1 MLNIMDKQRIRSRFS
16 KAAQSYHSAAVVQGQ
31 IAEKMINL
39 LRNLF
44 LISPDRVLEIGCG
57 TGLFSHLLLQYLSPK
72 HTIFNDICPEMIKSM
87 KSIVLSQHSSQQ
99 PVLQQYDL
107 RQQTMLQHGSQHYSF
122 ICVDAETCNL
132 PDGLDL
138 ITSCSTIQWFEDPSA
153 FFARCHTALHAHG
166 ILAFSTFG
174 KENMR
179 EISST
184 TGVGLTY
191 RTQSALVAELLALG
205 YEILSVEE
213 ELLSLN
219 FESPLQ
225 VLSHLKKTGVT
236 GIKNHCWTKNKLQA
250 YCTEYIDRYAVG
262 TRVPLTYHPIYI
274 IAKKK

>member
-1 MLNIMDKQRIRSRFS
+1 MPNIIDKQRVRSRFS
-16 KAAQSYHSAAVVQGQ
+16 KAAQSYHAAAVVQGQ
-31 IAEKMINL
+31 IAEKIINL

-57 TGLFSHLLLQYLSPK
+57 TGLFSRLLLQDLSPK
-72 HTIFNDICPEMIKSM
+72 HTIFNDICPEMIKSVM
-87 KSIVLSQHSSQQ
+87 NIVLSQHS
-99 PVLQQYDL
+99 L
-107 RQQTMLQHGSQHYSF
+107 QHYSF
-122 ICVDAETCNL
+122 ICADAETCSL

-153 FFARCHTALHAHG
+153 FFTRCHTALQAHG

-174 KENMR
+174 EENMR

-213 ELLSLN
+213 ELLSLS

-236 GIKNHCWTKNKLQA
+236 GIKNHRWTKSKLQA

-274 IAKKK
+274 IAKKR

>member
-1 MLNIMDKQRIRSRFS
+1 MDKQRISSRFS
-16 KAAQSYHSAAVVQGQ
+16 KAAASYDSAAVVQGQ
-31 IAEKMINL
+31 IAEKMIRL
-39 LRNLF
+39 LRNHVP
-44 LISPDRVLEIGCG
+44 IRPDRVLEIGCG
-57 TGLFSHLLLQYLSPK
+57 TGLLSRLLLQQLSPK
-72 HTIFNDICPEMIKSM
+72 HTIFNDICPEMIKSV
-87 KSIVLSQHSSQQ
+87 KSIVLPQHSSQ
-99 PVLQQYDL
+99 
-107 RQQTMLQHGSQHYSF
+107 HCSF
-122 ICVDAETCNL
+122 ICADAETCNL
-132 PDGLDL
+132 PGELDL

-174 KENMR
+174 EENMR

-191 RTQSALVAELLALG
+191 HTQSALVAELLALG

-213 ELLSLN
+213 ELLSLS

-225 VLSHLKKTGVT
+225 VLSHLKETGVT
-236 GIKNHCWTKNKLQA
+236 GIKNHRWTKSKLQA
-250 YCTEYIDRYAVG
+250 YCTEYVDRYAVG

>member
-1 MLNIMDKQRIRSRFS
+1 MDKQRIRSRFS

-57 TGLFSHLLLQYLSPK
+57 TGFFSRLLLQYLSPK
-72 HTIFNDICPEMIKSM
+72 HTIFNDICPEMIKSVM
-87 KSIVLSQHSSQQ
+87 NIVLSQHSSQ
-99 PVLQQYDL
+99 
-107 RQQTMLQHGSQHYSF
+107 HYSF
-122 ICVDAETCNL
+122 ICADAETFSL

-174 KENMR
+174 EENMR

-191 RTQSALVAELLALG
+191 RTQSALLTELSALG
-205 YEILSVEE
+205 YEILLVEE
-213 ELLSLN
+213 ELMSLT
-219 FESPLQ
+219 FETPLQ

-236 GIKNHCWTKNKLQA
+236 GIKNHRWTKSKLQA

-274 IAKKK
+274 IAKKKMNN